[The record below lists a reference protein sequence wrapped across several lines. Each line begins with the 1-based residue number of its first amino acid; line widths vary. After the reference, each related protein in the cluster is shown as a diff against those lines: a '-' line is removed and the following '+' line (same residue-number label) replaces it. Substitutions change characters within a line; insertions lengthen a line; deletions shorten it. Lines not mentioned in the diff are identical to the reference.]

1 MATHHQKPAIELTPK
16 GAMVKLDKLYIYP
29 DGHGNLTLRDGRNWP
44 CNDSLEF
51 VERMVLLFRQLHTAA
66 KTRKVE
72 VEGP

>member
-1 MATHHQKPAIELTPK
+1 
-16 GAMVKLDKLYIYP
+16 MVKLDKLYIYP